1 MHRAAGACHR
11 RGPGRGLS
19 VAPIRT
25 LIVDDEPL
33 ARDKLRAFLAR
44 HADFVLAGEAG
55 DGLTAARL
63 IDELR
68 PDLVLLDIQ
77 MPELDGFEVLAAVE
91 TEPLPHIIFVTAFD
105 HYAVQAFEVGAI
117 DYLLKPVAPDRF
129 EQALDRA
136 RHQLDRGTGDLAD
149 RLARALEQVAPARPR
164 VERFLVKQGGRS
176 RFVPAVEVEWIEA
189 AGNYLKLHLG
199 AETHL
204 VRATMKEIE
213 SRLDPARFARVH
225 RTAIVN
231 VDRIQYLEPWS
242 HGDQLL
248 VLKSG
253 HRLMLSRR
261 YRDRLPRTLQE

>member
-1 MHRAAGACHR
+1 MAT
-11 RGPGRGLS
+11 P
-19 VAPIRT
+19 VRT

-44 HADFVLAGEAG
+44 HPGFDLVGEAG
-55 DGLTAARL
+55 DGLTAARQ
-63 IDELR
+63 IDELS

-91 TEPLPHIIFVTAFD
+91 REPLPYIIFVTAYD

-129 EQALDRA
+129 DQALARA
-136 RHQLDRGTGDLAD
+136 RNQMDRGTGDLAD

-164 VERFLVKQGGRS
+164 VERFLVKEQGRS
-176 RFVPAVEVEWIEA
+176 HFVPAAEVEWIEA
-189 AGNYLKLHLG
+189 AGNYLKLHTGGVL
-199 AETHL
+199 HL

-213 SRLDPARFARVH
+213 SRLDPARFARIH

-231 VDRIQYLEPWS
+231 LDRIQYLEPWS

-248 VLKSG
+248 VLKTG
-253 HRLMLSRR
+253 EKLTLSRR

>member
-1 MHRAAGACHR
+1 M
-11 RGPGRGLS
+11 PS
-19 VAPIRT
+19 APVRT
-25 LIVDDEPL
+25 VIVDDEPL

-44 HADFVLAGEAG
+44 HPEFELVGEAG
-55 DGLTAARL
+55 DGMTAVGL
-63 IDELR
+63 IDELQ

-91 TEPLPHIIFVTAFD
+91 HEPLPYVIFVTAYD

-129 EQALDRA
+129 DQALDRA
-136 RHQLDRGTGDLAD
+136 RQQLGRGTGLDLAD
-149 RLARALEQVAPARPR
+149 RLARALEQVAPTRPR
-164 VERFLVKQGGRS
+164 VERFLVKDQGRS
-176 RFVPAVEVEWIEA
+176 RFVAAQEVEWIEA
-189 AGNYLKLHLG
+189 AGNYLKLHTPG
-199 AETHL
+199 AVHL

-248 VLKSG
+248 VMKSG
-253 HRLMLSRR
+253 AKLMLSRR
-261 YRDRLPRTLQE
+261 YRDRLPETLAE

>member
-1 MHRAAGACHR
+1 M
-11 RGPGRGLS
+11 
-19 VAPIRT
+19 APIRT

-44 HADFVLAGEAG
+44 HPEFALAGEAG
-55 DGLTAARL
+55 DGLEAARL
-63 IDELR
+63 IDELH

-91 TEPLPHIIFVTAFD
+91 TEPLPYIVFVTAFD
-105 HYAVQAFEVGAI
+105 HYAVQAFEVGAV

-129 EQALDRA
+129 TQALERV
-136 RHQLDRGTGDLAD
+136 RQQLGKAGNDLAD
-149 RLARALEQVAPARPR
+149 RLARALEQMAPSRPR
-164 VERFLVKQGGRS
+164 VERFLVKQQGRS
-176 RFVPAVEVEWIEA
+176 RFIPATDVEWIEA

-199 AETHL
+199 ADVHL

-213 SRLDPARFARVH
+213 ARLDPARFARVH
-225 RTAIVN
+225 RTSIVN
-231 VDRIQYLEPWS
+231 LDRIQYLEPWS
-242 HGDQLL
+242 HGDQVI

-253 HRLMLSRR
+253 HKLMLSRR

>member
-1 MHRAAGACHR
+1 MRTT
-11 RGPGRGLS
+11 
-19 VAPIRT
+19 PIRT

-44 HADFVLAGEAG
+44 QPGFELAGEAG
-55 DGLTAARL
+55 DGLSAARL
-63 IDELR
+63 IEELR

-77 MPELDGFEVLAAVE
+77 MPELDGFEVLSAVE
-91 TEPLPHIIFVTAFD
+91 VEPLPHVIFVTAFD

-136 RHQLDRGTGDLAD
+136 RHQLDRGVGDLAD

-164 VERFLVKQGGRS
+164 VERFLVKDQGRS
-176 RFVPAVEVEWIEA
+176 HFVAAADVEWIEA
-189 AGNYLKLHLG
+189 AGNYLKLHTAG
-199 AETHL
+199 GTHL

-213 SRLDPARFARVH
+213 SRLDPARFVRVH
-225 RTAIVN
+225 RTSIVN
-231 VDRIQYLEPWS
+231 VDRIRYLEPWS
-242 HGDQLL
+242 HGDQLM
-248 VLKSG
+248 VLQSG
-253 HRLMLSRR
+253 EKVMLSRR